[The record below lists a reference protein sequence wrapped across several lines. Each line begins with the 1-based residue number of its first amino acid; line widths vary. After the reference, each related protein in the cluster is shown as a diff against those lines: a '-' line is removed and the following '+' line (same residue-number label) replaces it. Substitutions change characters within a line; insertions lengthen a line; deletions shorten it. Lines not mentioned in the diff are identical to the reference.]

1 MTDPT
6 ILVVEDDASAY
17 TLISAVLRRDGLRLL
32 HATTGREAIAL
43 LEQHEVAAV
52 CLDVVLPDQRGEAVL
67 AQVRALRPDLP
78 VIVLSGQD
86 SVSRA
91 VDIMKLK
98 PFDYFVKPFDHE
110 RLVRSVVLAVRD
122 QNLQRRVIQLERE
135 VRDTLR
141 FDEIVGRSGRMR
153 QVYDQVEKVLGNAVS
168 VFIHGESG
176 TGKELIAR
184 AIHYN
189 GDRRGGPFVTL
200 NCGAIAETLQESELF
215 GHEKGSFTG
224 AVAQYRGKF
233 EQAHRGTLFLDE
245 IGELSASAQTRLLR
259 VLQEGTIQRLG
270 GTGSITVDVRIISA
284 THRDLDALIGEKAF
298 RQDLYYRLMVF
309 PIELPPLRERTEDI
323 PLLLNHLLRKHRA
336 LSRHQPA
343 AFDQDAVDVLSRY
356 DYPGNVREL
365 ENIVLRALVSSG
377 NARIGVESLP
387 PALVMRSMS
396 IGGVDAPIAG
406 APDDA
411 VDAVRP
417 LEEVERRAIEQAIR
431 ALHGNMSLVARR
443 LGVGRATLYRK
454 LARYGLIGQPS
465 A

>member
-1 MTDPT
+1 M
-6 ILVVEDDASAY
+6 
-17 TLISAVLRRDGLRLL
+17 
-32 HATTGREAIAL
+32 
-43 LEQHEVAAV
+43 LEQIQA
-52 CLDVVLPDQRGEAVL
+52 R
-67 AQVRALRPDLP
+67 RPGLP
-78 VIVLSGQD
+78 VVVLSGQD

-110 RLVRSVVLAVRD
+110 RLVRSVALAVRD
-122 QNLQRRVIQLERE
+122 HDLQRRVAQLERE
-135 VRDTLR
+135 VQNTLR
-141 FDEIVGRSGRMR
+141 FDDIVGRSARMR
-153 QVYDQVEKVLGNAVS
+153 QVYDQVEKVLDNAVS

-189 GDRRGGPFVTL
+189 GARRRGPFVTL
-200 NCGAIAETLQESELF
+200 NCGAIAESLQESELF

-270 GTGSITVDVRIISA
+270 GTGNVEVDVRIVSA
-284 THRDLDALIGEKAF
+284 THRDLEALVGQRTF

-309 PIELPPLRERTEDI
+309 PIELPPLRERADDI
-323 PLLLNHLLRKHRA
+323 PSLLNHLLRKHSA
-336 LSRHQPA
+336 LSRHRA
-343 AFDQDAVDVLSRY
+343 VTFDQDAVDVLSRY

-365 ENIVLRALVSSG
+365 ENIVLRALVSSTSE
-377 NARIGVESLP
+377 RIGVEALP
-387 PALVMRSMS
+387 PALVMRSM
-396 IGGVDAPIAG
+396 GVAQAG
-406 APDDA
+406 LPADSTAEEVLSLD
-411 VDAVRP
+411 
-417 LEEVERRAIEQAIR
+417 EVERRAIEQAIR
-431 ALHGNMSLVARR
+431 ALNGNMSLVARR

-454 LARYGLIGQPS
+454 LARYGLGGQTG